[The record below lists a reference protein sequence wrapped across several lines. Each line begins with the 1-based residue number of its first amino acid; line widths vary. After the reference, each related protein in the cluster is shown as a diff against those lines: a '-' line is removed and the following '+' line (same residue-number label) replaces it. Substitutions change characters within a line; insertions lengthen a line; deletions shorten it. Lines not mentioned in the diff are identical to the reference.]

1 MSTENVNFVAPQG
14 QISQSFT
21 APDTGGGSSRVK
33 NENVQLMPS
42 GPNPGIIYA
51 IVDLGTQTVQ
61 YGNSEPE
68 QKRQLYVGIEFPQ
81 LKQFFYVGDTEARST
96 VVSDELNMFITAENS
111 NIRHFIH
118 AVEGRNLTNDEA
130 KTFNLFSLIGKKV
143 VVDIEHKIS
152 KRTNQPYM
160 NVRGYS
166 TLNNNFNIPQDFGL
180 TLDPMAFA
188 IDCDATG
195 NVIGNNFRTENFAKL
210 YNFIKTKVLASKEAK
225 DYAQRGGQFAKMP
238 ESSENQQSS
247 SPTFQNAQQSQAQ
260 TQSAP
265 VSQAVQGNMNQ
276 PQATNAGIPMGYQ
289 MKDPNGAPISSYIQS
304 GWSIDQLIQHGVL
317 VKTPQVPQAPAVPQA
332 PQVPQV
338 PQVPQSPQMQQAPSD
353 DNLSLDPN
361 DAPF

>member
-14 QISQSFT
+14 QINQSFT

-68 QKRQLYVGIEFPQ
+68 MKRQLYVGIEFPQ

-111 NIRHFIH
+111 NMRHFIH

-130 KTFNLFSLIGKKV
+130 RTFNLFSLIGKKV

-166 TLNNNFNIPQDFGL
+166 TLNNNFNIPQDFNL

-195 NVIGNNFRTENFAKL
+195 NVIGNNFKTENFAKL
-210 YNFIKTKVLASKEAK
+210 YNFIKNKVLASKEAK

-238 ESSENQQSS
+238 ESSDNQQSS
-247 SPTFQNAQQSQAQ
+247 SPTFQNAQQAQ
-260 TQSAP
+260 TQSAQVP
-265 VSQAVQGNMNQ
+265 QAVQNNMSQ
-276 PQATNAGIPMGYQ
+276 PQATSLPPNAGIPMGYE
-289 MKDPNGAPISSYIQS
+289 MKDPNGAPIASYIQS

-317 VKTPQVPQAPAVPQA
+317 IKTPQAPQAPAVPQA
-332 PQVPQV
+332 PQAPQPPQV
-338 PQVPQSPQMQQAPSD
+338 PQAPAD
-353 DNLSLDPN
+353 GNLSLDPN